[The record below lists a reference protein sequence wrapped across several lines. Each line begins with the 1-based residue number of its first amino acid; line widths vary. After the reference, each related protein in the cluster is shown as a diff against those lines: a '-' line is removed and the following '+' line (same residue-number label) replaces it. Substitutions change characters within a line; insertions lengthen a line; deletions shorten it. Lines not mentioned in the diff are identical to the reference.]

1 MKQSLLRIES
11 ERRHP
16 APCRHRQRSRAAARS
31 DGFFTI
37 GFAIVVLAA
46 GSLFVAATDQ
56 LPVAESAS
64 VAAPSE
70 VAAGREQ
77 PQDQPKSDGAGNVVI
92 GEAPAAL
99 ANSARID
106 ATPVR

>member
-1 MKQSLLRIES
+1 MKQTLLRIEP
-11 ERRHP
+11 EQLQP
-16 APCRHRQRSRAAARS
+16 APCRHRQRSRATVRS

-46 GSLFVAATDQ
+46 GSLFVAAADQ
-56 LPVAESAS
+56 LPVAETAS
-64 VAAPSE
+64 VAAPGE

-77 PQDQPKSDGAGNVVI
+77 PQDQPKADGAGRVVI

-106 ATPVR
+106 AAPVQ